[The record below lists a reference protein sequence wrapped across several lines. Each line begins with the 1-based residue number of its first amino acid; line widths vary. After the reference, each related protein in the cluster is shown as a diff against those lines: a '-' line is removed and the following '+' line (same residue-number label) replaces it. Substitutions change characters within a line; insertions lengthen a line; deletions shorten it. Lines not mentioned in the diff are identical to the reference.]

1 MRSEMIIFLL
11 QFSSNFR
18 DHYLYFLKN
27 LGFNSQGQKDQINFI
42 SVKLGAR
49 IDQILEE
56 AAAQIQVVLRKADD
70 KTSLS

>member
-1 MRSEMIIFLL
+1 M
-11 QFSSNFR
+11 
-18 DHYLYFLKN
+18 
-27 LGFNSQGQKDQINFI
+27 GFNSQGQKDQINFI